1 MLLKDTN
8 CEVLNTYDL
17 LYHQVI
23 TRDGFDMMGRE
34 VMELF
39 QHYKKYHR
47 KRIFSLFI
55 ESVQNVLKHGL
66 KDDNVQSHFN
76 VLKKKGEE
84 GLLLIT
90 GNPVRKEE
98 KNHITRNIDRV
109 NHLSP
114 YYIDKLY
121 YHSLDNIYMSEDGNA
136 GLGIYQIKRKSNYAE
151 IRYMTDDNK
160 NYYYLYL
167 IITYNLT

>member
-17 LYHQVI
+17 IYHQII
-23 TRDGFDMMGRE
+23 TRDNFDMMGRE

-39 QHYKKYHR
+39 QNYKKYHR

-55 ESVQNVLKHGL
+55 ECVQNVLKHGL
-66 KDDNVQSHFN
+66 KDDPVQSHFY
-76 VLKKKGEE
+76 VLKKKDQE
-84 GLLLIT
+84 GVLLIT
-90 GNPVRKEE
+90 GNPIEKKEKKQITE
-98 KNHITRNIDRV
+98 KIDRV
-109 NHLSP
+109 NRLSP

-121 YHSLDNIYMSEDGNA
+121 YHSLDNIYMSDDGNA
-136 GLGIYQIKRKSNYAE
+136 GLGIYQIKRKCNYEE
-151 IRYMTDDNK
+151 IKYMTDDYNG
-160 NYYYLYL
+160 YHYLYL